1 MKVLWGKFRSC
12 FPSHKAIFA
21 FELLDFIFL
30 GLLFISL
37 PLFTERG
44 GYSIIPIILAG
55 LFIVSDIVYAILN
68 KSFDFPVFGIP
79 LICFLIYS
87 LMCTCITTQEWSL
100 CKTLSLITI
109 LCVFIASFLNQ
120 TKKPLWGLW
129 LYAFSGLV
137 FAVCLFIDSLSSG
150 FDSIFGR
157 FGSSFGDLNSIG
169 FFLSTWLG
177 SVLALICFLHRPSK
191 WVLLV
196 VGLIA
201 LGSVALTGSR
211 GAMVCAYLEVA
222 CFLFF
227 ILGKKKWWVSLLIV
241 IGATAVGIITL
252 SLIPSI
258 SLMDRFKEAL
268 STIFGGSEYDASTA
282 LRIEMIGDGLSL
294 FKDNAIFGYGLG
306 GFAANTSYGTYS
318 HATLI
323 ELLVSTGLF
332 GTALFLFAFGYLAYR
347 LFKDGKGMLS
357 LMLLSL
363 LIPELFF
370 GVILYSKY
378 FFVFMAIIGG
388 FSSCFAVNL
397 PKMRKKAN

>member
-1 MKVLWGKFRSC
+1 MKALWGKFRSF
-12 FPSHKAIFA
+12 FPSNRPIFA
-21 FELLDFIFL
+21 FELLGFIFL

-37 PLFTERG
+37 PLFTERT
-44 GYSIIPIILAG
+44 GYSIIPIIFAG

-79 LICFLIYS
+79 LVCFLIYA
-87 LMCTCITTQEWSL
+87 LMCTCITTQEWSS

-109 LCVFIASFLNQ
+109 LSVFVASFLSQ
-120 TKKPLWGLW
+120 TKKPIWGLW

-137 FAVCLFIDSLSSG
+137 FAACLFVDSLSSG
-150 FDSIFGR
+150 FSSIFGR
-157 FGSSFGDLNSIG
+157 FGQSFGNLNSVG
-169 FFLSTWLG
+169 FYLSTWLG
-177 SVLALICFLHRPSK
+177 SVLALISFLRHPSK
-191 WVLLV
+191 WALLIL
-196 VGLIA
+196 GLIA

-211 GAMVCAYLEVA
+211 GAMVCVYLEVA

-227 ILGKKKWWVSLLIV
+227 ILGKKKWWISLLIV
-241 IGATAVGIITL
+241 IVVTAVGIIAL

-258 SLMDRFKEAL
+258 SLIDRFKEAL
-268 STIFGGSEYDASTA
+268 STVFGGSKYDASTA

-357 LMLLSL
+357 LILLSL

-370 GVILYSKY
+370 GVVLYSKY

-397 PKMRKKAN
+397 PKIRKKAN

>member
-1 MKVLWGKFRSC
+1 MKALWAKFRSW
-12 FPSHKAIFA
+12 FPSNKAIFA
-21 FELLDFIFL
+21 FELLGFIFL
-30 GLLFISL
+30 GLVFISL

-44 GYSIIPIILAG
+44 GYSIIPIIFAG
-55 LFIVSDIVYAILN
+55 LFVASDIVYAILS
-68 KSFDFPVFGIP
+68 KHFDFPVFGIP
-79 LICFLIYS
+79 LICFLIYA
-87 LMCTCITTQEWSL
+87 LMCTCITTQEWSS

-109 LCVFIASFLNQ
+109 LCIFIASFSIQ
-120 TKKPLWGLW
+120 AKKPLWGLW

-137 FAVCLFIDSLSSG
+137 FAACLFVDSLSSG
-150 FDSIFGR
+150 FSSIFGR
-157 FGSSFGDLNSIG
+157 FGQSFGNLNSIG
-169 FFLSTWLG
+169 FYLSTWLA
-177 SVLALICFLHRPSK
+177 SVLTLISFLRHPSK
-191 WVLLV
+191 WVLLIL
-196 VGLIA
+196 GFIA

-211 GAMVCAYLEVA
+211 GAMVCVYLEAV

-227 ILGKKKWWVSLLIV
+227 ILGKKKWWISLLIV
-241 IGATAVGIITL
+241 IVVTAGGIITL
-252 SLIPSI
+252 SFIPSI

-268 STIFGGSEYDASTA
+268 STIFGGSKYDASTA

-332 GTALFLFAFGYLAYR
+332 GTTLFLFALGYLAYR
-347 LFKDGKGMLS
+347 LFKDDKGMLS
-357 LMLLSL
+357 LILLSL

-370 GVILYSKY
+370 GVVLYSKY
-378 FFVFMAIIGG
+378 FFVFMAVIGG

-397 PKMRKKAN
+397 PKIRRKAN

>member
-1 MKVLWGKFRSC
+1 MKALWTKFRSC
-12 FPSHKAIFA
+12 FPYNKAIFA
-21 FELLDFIFL
+21 FELLGFIFL

-37 PLFTERG
+37 PLFTERT
-44 GYSIIPIILAG
+44 GYSIIPIIFAG

-79 LICFLIYS
+79 LICFLIYA
-87 LMCTCITTQEWSL
+87 LMCTCITTQEWTS

-109 LCVFIASFLNQ
+109 LCVFIASFLIQ
-120 TKKPLWGLW
+120 AKKPLWGLW

-137 FAVCLFIDSLSSG
+137 FAACLFVDSLSSG
-150 FDSIFGR
+150 FSSLFGR
-157 FGSSFGDLNSIG
+157 FGQSFGNLNSVG
-169 FFLSTWLG
+169 LYLSTWLG

-191 WVLLV
+191 WALLV
-196 VGLIA
+196 VGLVA

-211 GAMVCAYLEVA
+211 GAMVCVYLEAV

-227 ILGKKKWWVSLLIV
+227 ILGKKKWWISLLIV
-241 IGATAVGIITL
+241 FVVTAVGIITL
-252 SLIPSI
+252 SLMPSI
-258 SLMDRFKEAL
+258 SLIDRFKEAL
-268 STIFGGSEYDASTA
+268 STVFGGSEYDASTA

-347 LFKDGKGMLS
+347 LFMDGKGMLS
-357 LMLLSL
+357 LTLLSL

-370 GVILYSKY
+370 GVVLYSKY

-397 PKMRKKAN
+397 PKIRKKAN

>member
-12 FPSHKAIFA
+12 FPSNKAVFA
-21 FELLDFIFL
+21 FELLGFIFL

-37 PLFTERG
+37 PLFTERI
-44 GYSIIPIILAG
+44 GYSIIPIIFAG

-79 LICFLIYS
+79 LICFLIYA
-87 LMCTCITTQEWSL
+87 LMCTCITTQEWSS
-100 CKTLSLITI
+100 CRTLSLIAI

-120 TKKPLWGLW
+120 AKKPIWGLW
-129 LYAFSGLV
+129 LYSLSGLV
-137 FAVCLFIDSLSSG
+137 FAACLFATSLSSG

-157 FGSSFGDLNSIG
+157 FGLSFGDFNSIG

-177 SVLALICFLHRPSK
+177 SVLALIAFLRHPSK
-191 WVLLV
+191 WALLIL
-196 VGLIA
+196 GLIA
-201 LGSVALTGSR
+201 FGSVALTGSR
-211 GAMVCAYLEVA
+211 GAMVCAYLEVV

-227 ILGKKKWWVSLLIV
+227 ILGKKKWWISLLIV
-241 IGATAVGIITL
+241 VVATAAGIAVL

-258 SLMDRFKEAL
+258 SLIDRFKEAL
-268 STIFGGSEYDASTA
+268 STVFGGSEYDASTA

-357 LMLLSL
+357 LTLLSL

-370 GVILYSKY
+370 GVVLYSKY

-397 PKMRKKAN
+397 PKIRKKAN

>member
-1 MKVLWGKFRSC
+1 MKTLWAKFRSC
-12 FPSHKAIFA
+12 FPSNKVVFA
-21 FELLDFIFL
+21 FELLGFVFL

-37 PLFTERG
+37 PLFTERS
-44 GYSIIPIILAG
+44 GYSIVPIIFAG
-55 LFIVSDIVYAILN
+55 LFVASDIVYAILN

-79 LICFLIYS
+79 LICFLIYA
-87 LMCTCITTQEWSL
+87 LMCTCITTQEWSS
-100 CKTLSLITI
+100 CKTLSLITV
-109 LCVFIASFLNQ
+109 LCVFIASFLFQ
-120 TKKPLWGLW
+120 TKKPLRGLW

-137 FAVCLFIDSLSSG
+137 FAACLFVDSLSSG

-177 SVLALICFLHRPSK
+177 SVLALICFLRHPSK
-191 WVLLV
+191 WVLLIL
-196 VGLIA
+196 GFIA
-201 LGSVALTGSR
+201 LGYVALTGSR
-211 GAMVCAYLEVA
+211 GAMVCAYLEVV

-227 ILGKKKWWVSLLIV
+227 ILGKKKWWMSLLIV
-241 IGATAVGIITL
+241 VGVTTAGIITL
-252 SLIPSI
+252 SFIPSI

-268 STIFGGSEYDASTA
+268 STVFGGSEYDASTA

-332 GTALFLFAFGYLAYR
+332 GTVLFLFAFGYLAYR

-357 LMLLSL
+357 LTFLSL

-370 GVILYSKY
+370 GVVLYSKY
-378 FFVFMAIIGG
+378 FFVFMAVIGG

-397 PKMRKKAN
+397 PKIRKKAN